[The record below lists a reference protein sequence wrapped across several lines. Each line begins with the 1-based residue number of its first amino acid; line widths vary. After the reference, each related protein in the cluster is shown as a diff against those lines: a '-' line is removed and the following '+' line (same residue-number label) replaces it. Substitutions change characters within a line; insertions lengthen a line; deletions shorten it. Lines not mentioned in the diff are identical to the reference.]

1 VQLLQAALHVQGK
14 NTPDNP
20 EVDGGDVDGS
30 HEDVPQDMPWY
41 DKELTPEQLALVP
54 KDLKPVTEEHLGS
67 LALLVANATESSEI
81 SPSYDG
87 AYCGYSKRF
96 DVAAAMKAK
105 LSVEQCYLH
114 SCTWMKVSSTCGPY
128 FYTDG
133 TGNCKCCDYGSTY
146 YYSTANPPN
155 DLYACR

>member
-1 VQLLQAALHVQGK
+1 MMANIRVLLFAAPFLVLADETCAAGSCDEASTQHVQLLQAALHVQGK

-87 AYCGYSKRF
+87 
-96 DVAAAMKAK
+96 
-105 LSVEQCYLH
+105 
-114 SCTWMKVSSTCGPY
+114 
-128 FYTDG
+128 
-133 TGNCKCCDYGSTY
+133 
-146 YYSTANPPN
+146 
-155 DLYACR
+155 